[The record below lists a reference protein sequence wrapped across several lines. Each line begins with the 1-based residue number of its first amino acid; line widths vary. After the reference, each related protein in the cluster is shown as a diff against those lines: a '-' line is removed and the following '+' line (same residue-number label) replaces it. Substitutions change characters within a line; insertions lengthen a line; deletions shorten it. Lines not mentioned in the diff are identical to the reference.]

1 MGDKKWKVVFGADG
15 SVSDDEVYSQR
26 VTIFNSKSE
35 VIGIFK
41 GSSTPNP
48 FKPSNTSISGED
60 AYPHISNGKYA
71 LSHGTHKGKP
81 ALVVNNNGFVPTKSK
96 NPNFPDYGKRANFIH
111 VHWGYKPTWK
121 GSAGCPTIHPG
132 QWKEFLSNVPSG
144 VGELVIP

>member
-48 FKPSNTSISGED
+48 FKRVIHQ
-60 AYPHISNGKYA
+60 YQVRMHIRI
-71 LSHGTHKGKP
+71 
-81 ALVVNNNGFVPTKSK
+81 LVMVNM
-96 NPNFPDYGKRANFIH
+96 H
-111 VHWGYKPTWK
+111 
-121 GSAGCPTIHPG
+121 
-132 QWKEFLSNVPSG
+132 
-144 VGELVIP
+144 